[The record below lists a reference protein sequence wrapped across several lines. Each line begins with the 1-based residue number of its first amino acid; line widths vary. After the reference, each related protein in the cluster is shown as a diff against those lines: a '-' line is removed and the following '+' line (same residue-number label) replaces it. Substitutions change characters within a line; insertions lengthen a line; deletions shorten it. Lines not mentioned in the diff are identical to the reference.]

1 MTTSLTVSLFIV
13 PSDPVNLLTHM
24 QLCSS
29 EIPFD
34 KAEWEKVWIWL
45 SAHLQPFFW
54 PIGRILT
61 IFDKKYRIL
70 RVLFIDTARTPKPTL
85 QYHAIPTVRYNTTV
99 MITLSRGSD

>member
-34 KAEWEKVWIWL
+34 KAEWEKVWIRL

-61 IFDKKYRIL
+61 IFDKKYRIFTRRDKRESYL
-70 RVLFIDTARTPKPTL
+70 IVL
-85 QYHAIPTVRYNTTV
+85 QQNNV
-99 MITLSRGSD
+99 